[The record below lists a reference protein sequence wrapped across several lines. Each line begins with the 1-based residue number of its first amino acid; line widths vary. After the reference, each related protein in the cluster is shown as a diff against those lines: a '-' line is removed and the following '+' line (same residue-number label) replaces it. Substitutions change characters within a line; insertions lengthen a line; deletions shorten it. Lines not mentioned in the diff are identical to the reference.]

1 VATLPVRLDRL
12 EAAAGPADPV
22 PSTDGWEL
30 VVAENIGY
38 LVDDERRWRA
48 VAELRR
54 TVGLAPEAIL
64 AAPDRVLAGVVV
76 GIRPAERVA
85 RLRHC
90 AELAI
95 AGAPWRAFP
104 GIGGPG
110 VERIE
115 LFSGARAVL
124 ALDSNA
130 LRVLRRLGYG
140 KAGGG
145 YAAEYRR
152 ARDAAAAELPATVP
166 ALRRAHQV
174 LRRHGQ
180 TLCRR
185 TAPECPACPLNT
197 DCPSAGTAH

>member
-1 VATLPVRLDRL
+1 VLLDRL

-30 VVAENIGY
+30 VVAENVGY

-64 AAPDRVLAGVVV
+64 SAPDRVLAGVVV
-76 GIRPAERVA
+76 GIRPAERVT

-140 KAGGG
+140 EAGGG

-166 ALRRAHQV
+166 ALMRAHQL

-185 TAPECPACPLNT
+185 TAPACPACPLNA
-197 DCPSAGTAH
+197 DCPSAGTDR

>member
-1 VATLPVRLDRL
+1 MIVPAVRNVLVVGGGAAG
-12 EAAAGPADPV
+12 AAA
-22 PSTDGWEL
+22 
-30 VVAENIGY
+30 
-38 LVDDERRWRA
+38 
-48 VAELRR
+48 
-54 TVGLAPEAIL
+54 AIL
-64 AAPDRVLAGVVV
+64 LAEGGVAVELIDIKPDIGALGS
-76 GIRPAERVA
+76 GIT
-85 RLRHC
+85 LQ
-90 AELAI
+90 
-95 AGAPWRAFP
+95 G
-104 GIGGPG
+104 
-110 VERIE
+110 
-115 LFSGARAVL
+115 
-124 ALDSNA
+124 NA

-140 KAGGG
+140 EAGGG